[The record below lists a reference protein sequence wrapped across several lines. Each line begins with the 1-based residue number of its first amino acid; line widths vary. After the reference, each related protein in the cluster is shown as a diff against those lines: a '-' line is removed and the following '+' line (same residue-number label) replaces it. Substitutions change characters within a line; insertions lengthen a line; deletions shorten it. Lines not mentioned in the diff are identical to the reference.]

1 MNVTRCFIPGSEWL
15 YLKLYTGINSS
26 DNFLILEINTLIK
39 KLLKMRLIEKW
50 FFVRYSDPNPH
61 LRIRLLLAKKSD
73 FGKVIEMFYGK
84 LDKFTNSFI
93 WKIQLDTYVRELERY
108 NKLLIEE
115 SESIFFYSSKCI
127 IKILHNLSQTNNSD
141 AYRWMIALRIID
153 IFLAGFNLDNGEK
166 LNLMRNMSNSFKIEF
181 GYSNNNVIFKNK
193 YRSNRKIIN
202 SVLKNEN
209 DDLIYRGLI
218 FNVERESLM
227 LKNII
232 MEVRGKINGMKEHF
246 SLQKF
251 LSDHIHMF
259 MNRLFSSDNRYFEL
273 IIYDFLYKF
282 YLETSVREK

>member
-73 FGKVIEMFYGK
+73 FGKVIEMFYAK

-218 FNVERESLM
+218 FNIERESLM

-232 MEVRGKINGMKEHF
+232 MEVRGKINGMQEHF